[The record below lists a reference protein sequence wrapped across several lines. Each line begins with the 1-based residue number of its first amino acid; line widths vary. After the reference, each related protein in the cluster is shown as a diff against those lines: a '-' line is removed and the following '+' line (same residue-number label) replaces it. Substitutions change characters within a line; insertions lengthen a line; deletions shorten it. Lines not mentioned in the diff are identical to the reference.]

1 MFKNASV
8 VFTALSGGADSVA
21 LHLALNELS
30 KEYGFVLKAVHI
42 NHMIRGAEADRDE
55 EFCRQLCLRLDT
67 EFIAEKVPVP
77 EYAAQHHLSL
87 EEAAREVRYSFFDS
101 LKEKYCCKIAT
112 AHTLNDTA
120 ETVLF
125 NLSRGTGIKGLTG
138 IPPVRGHIIRPLSGC
153 TRREVEEFLTELGQD
168 FVTDSTNL
176 TDDYTRN
183 KIRHKLIPVMEEI
196 HGGFHENLRRMTEN
210 LYDDWDY
217 LEKEALRAADKRL
230 NELHPSIRRRVIINL
245 FRQHN
250 IEVSA
255 EKITAAESIALSK
268 DGGKLNLAGDIY
280 AIAHDGYLE
289 IRQIRN
295 ERIIFSQVKLK
306 EGENPFICDK
316 TVIIRKNNC
325 ENQDKNGIVNRKFT
339 ENCFDC
345 DKIQGELFLR
355 NRRNGDSYRR
365 LNRDFT
371 SSLKKLMYSE
381 YPAEERDFIPV
392 ITDDAGIVWVQGFG
406 IADRVRTDENTVNY
420 CEISVRS

>member
-1 MFKNASV
+1 MFRNAPV

-21 LHLALNELS
+21 LHLALHELS
-30 KEYGFVLKAVHI
+30 KEYGFILKAVHI
-42 NHMIRGAEADRDE
+42 NHMIRGEEADRDE
-55 EFCRQLCLRLDT
+55 DFCRSLCQRLDT
-67 EFIAEKVPVP
+67 ELKAVKVPVP
-77 EYAAQHHLSL
+77 EYAAQRRLSL
-87 EEAAREVRYSFFDS
+87 EEAAREVRYDFFDR
-101 LKEKYCCKIAT
+101 LKKEYPCKIAT
-112 AHTLNDTA
+112 AHTLNDSA

-138 IPPVRGHIIRPLSGC
+138 IPPVRGHIIRPLLSC
-153 TRREVEEFLTELGQD
+153 TRQEVEAFLAELGQD

-183 KIRHKLIPVMEEI
+183 KIRHSLIPLMQEI
-196 HGGFHENLRRMTEN
+196 HGGFHENLRRTTEN

-217 LEKEALRAADKRL
+217 LEKEALKAADQKL
-230 NELHPSIRRRVIINL
+230 DELHPSIRRRVIINL

-255 EKITAAESIALSK
+255 EKIIAAESIALNQK
-268 DGGKLNLAGDIY
+268 GGKVNLAGDIY
-280 AIAHDGYLE
+280 AVARNGYLE
-289 IRQIRN
+289 IKPIRH
-295 ERIIFSQVKLK
+295 ERIVFSETKLK

-325 ENQDKNGIVNRKFT
+325 ENQDKNGIINGKFT

-355 NRRNGDSYRR
+355 NRRDGDSYRR

-371 SSLKKLMYSE
+371 SSLKKLMHSE
-381 YPAEERDFIPV
+381 YPAEERDLIPV
-392 ITDDAGIVWVQGFG
+392 IADEAGIIWVQGFG
-406 IADRVRTDENTVNY
+406 IADRVRTDETTVAY
-420 CEISVRS
+420 CEISVKS

>member
-1 MFKNASV
+1 MFRNAPV

-21 LHLALNELS
+21 LHLALHELS
-30 KEYGFVLKAVHI
+30 KEYGFILKAVHI
-42 NHMIRGAEADRDE
+42 NHMIRGEEADRDE
-55 EFCRQLCLRLDT
+55 DFCRSLCQRLDT
-67 EFIAEKVPVP
+67 ELKAVRVPVP
-77 EYAAQHHLSL
+77 EYASRRRLSL
-87 EEAAREVRYSFFDS
+87 EEAAREVRYDFFDR
-101 LKEKYCCKIAT
+101 LKKEYPCKIAT
-112 AHTLNDTA
+112 AHTLNDSA

-138 IPPVRGHIIRPLSGC
+138 IPPVRGHIIRPLLSC
-153 TRREVEEFLTELGQD
+153 TRQEVEAFLAELGQD

-183 KIRHKLIPVMEEI
+183 KIRHCLIPLMEEI

-217 LEKEALRAADKRL
+217 LEKEALKAADKRL
-230 NELHPSIRRRVIINL
+230 DELHPSIRRRVIINL

-255 EKITAAESIALSK
+255 EKIIAAENIALNQK
-268 DGGKLNLAGDIY
+268 GGKVNLAGDIY
-280 AIAHDGYLE
+280 AVARNGYLE
-289 IRQIRN
+289 IKTIRH
-295 ERIIFSQVKLK
+295 ERFVFSETKLK

-325 ENQDKNGIVNRKFT
+325 ENQDKNGIINGKFT

-355 NRRNGDSYRR
+355 NRRDGDSYRR

-371 SSLKKLMYSE
+371 SSLKKLMHSE
-381 YPAEERDFIPV
+381 YPAEERDLIPV
-392 ITDDAGIVWVQGFG
+392 IADEAGIIWVQGFG
-406 IADRVRTDENTVNY
+406 IADRVRTDENTVAY
-420 CEISVRS
+420 CEISVKS